1 MENLSEENSENPE
14 NYSKPVKEEPLDED
28 VKNGLFQYQN
38 QEGTSEISVSLPI
51 WSFLVSRCHF
61 LLQEN
66 NKSHKFNP
74 SIITKILVQEVN
86 ELLSDILKFFQ
97 ECYNPIS
104 SDNFGRSHTKFT
116 NYKPFLNF

>member
-1 MENLSEENSENPE
+1 MESVIEENSDNLE
-14 NYSKPVKEEPLDED
+14 NYTKQVKEEPLDVE
-28 VKNGLFQYQN
+28 VNYGLFQYQN
-38 QEGTSEISVSLPI
+38 QESAREISVSLPT

-66 NKSHKFNP
+66 NKSDKFNP

-104 SDNFGRSHTKFT
+104 PDTFGRSHTKST
-116 NYKPFLNF
+116 NHKPFLNF